1 MCMNSCRNPNTAQKL
16 KFSIKD
22 FFSNCDQIC
31 RKLRIWSHLL
41 KKSLANE
48 KLQFLGSVTNRT
60 CTSLKLKYEKLL
72 CQRAINEIHS
82 WKDVKLFLG
91 KSTPLLP
98 STLSFTLSTIPHI
111 YRPLR
116 K

>member
-60 CTSLKLKYEKLL
+60 CTSLKLKYEKLM
-72 CQRAINEIHS
+72 QKGH
-82 WKDVKLFLG
+82 K
-91 KSTPLLP
+91 
-98 STLSFTLSTIPHI
+98 
-111 YRPLR
+111 
-116 K
+116 